1 MAIQKKVWMTTFMFQ
16 EFLIFFKTYV
26 SIGIFEA
33 NLHLLIL
40 NGHRSHVIVKAILQ
54 AQQLGLN
61 IITFPFHKSYMHY
74 SP

>member
-26 SIGIFEA
+26 PFGIFET
-33 NLHLLIL
+33 NFHLLIL
-40 NGHRSHVIVKAILQ
+40 NGHRSHAIVEGILQ

-61 IITFPFHKSYMHY
+61 IITIPFHKSYMHHNL
-74 SP
+74 